1 MNAFSN
7 QPAFSGPGDQPVLDF
22 LGSPQRILVNG
33 EQSGGEFAL
42 LLASGEHGDTAPR
55 HRHRDATETFIVL
68 EGEILIE
75 AGNKRHF
82 AAAGHVAVLPREQ
95 VHTFIV
101 VSATARYLT
110 LHTPAGFEAFVRAV
124 SEASTTGGVPP
135 AALTALA
142 ADHGIDILGP
152 GLELPPGHAAG
163 KAVPELLPLNMSCT
177 CGHQGMPRQR

>member
-1 MNAFSN
+1 MNAFSS
-7 QPAFSGPGDQPVLDF
+7 QPVFSGPGDQPVLSF
-22 LGSPQRILVNG
+22 LGSPQRLLVDG
-33 EQSGGEFAL
+33 AQSGGEFAL
-42 LLASGEHGDTAPR
+42 FQASGEHGDTVPR
-55 HRHRDATETFIVL
+55 RRHRDATEAFIVL

-75 AGNKRHF
+75 AGHERRF

-101 VSATARYLT
+101 VSTTARYLT

-135 AALTALA
+135 AALTAMA

-152 GLELPPGHAAG
+152 GLNLIPPPATPATA
-163 KAVPELLPLNMSCT
+163 KT
-177 CGHQGMPRQR
+177 TT